1 MKRLHIF
8 VSGMV
13 QGVFFRQSTAM
24 KAREFGLKGW
34 VRNQRDG
41 RVELVCEGNED
52 SLHTMIAWCE
62 KGPKGAFVDSVDT
75 RWEEFNGEFNN
86 FKIVY

>member
-13 QGVFFRQSTAM
+13 QGVFFRQSTTIEA
-24 KAREFGLKGW
+24 KEFSIKGW
-34 VRNQRDG
+34 VRNLRDG
-41 RVELVCEGNED
+41 RVELVCEGSED
-52 SLHTMIAWCE
+52 SLNKMIAWCE

-75 RWEEFNGEFNN
+75 RWEEFKGEFNN
-86 FKIVY
+86 FQIVY

>member
-13 QGVFFRQSTAM
+13 QGVFFRQSTLI
-24 KAREFGLKGW
+24 KAEELGLKGW
-34 VRNQRDG
+34 VKNLRDK
-41 RVELVCEGNED
+41 RVELVCEGHED
-52 SLHTMIAWCE
+52 SLHAMIVWCG
-62 KGPKGAFVDSVDT
+62 KGPNGAFVESLDT
-75 RWEEFNGEFNN
+75 LWEEFKGEFNS